1 MNKPWEA
8 LLATSAVVSLALGG
22 VVVASASAS
31 AADLPVSSA
40 AEAPVDPTAPVQ
52 DAAPAD
58 APAPAA
64 PAAPAPADVPPADVP
79 PADVPIADVPIAE
92 APTAEPVEPAAA
104 PVADGAAAPVAAAPE
119 VDEAVAAAALAPA
132 PDAPALDGGIIGLY
146 EVTRDQGAT
155 DTDVPLTF
163 TGTGLAGAV
172 VSLDFARADGVT
184 DAVDPDVDVVVGAD
198 GRWSASV
205 RISAGTSIYTA
216 TQHTVDADGA
226 ATSEESAPSA
236 ERRIVVIAQVL
247 PQWGVVDQEAD
258 ETWVADLVSDRGVEY
273 AQVTVFGTTGTL
285 YRAEIRLVSADRSTT
300 YEVVRPDEY
309 ADGKWSHTFA
319 VRPGQYRIGVRQ
331 VSDEPGTFP
340 RYNSGLNYSPVTT
353 VLPSSAVVRTAPVV
367 TSPGAGT
374 ALVVPAGRDGAP
386 VTLAGTGQPGYEV
399 VAYAEPRDEDGTY
412 AYFDGAGD
420 GPLLVGADGRWSA
433 AEQELP
439 AGVYD
444 VTVYQY
450 DPSLQNPRASE
461 FTTLTV
467 EVRAATAVTPAGTT
481 VRPTAGGSLAY
492 TGSDDA
498 SQALVGGGLAV
509 VLGALGLVVAR
520 VRRRGVAESDVTT
533 RP

>member
-40 AEAPVDPTAPVQ
+40 TEAPIDPAAPGEAAAPVG
-52 DAAPAD
+52 DVPVEPAV
-58 APAPAA
+58 PAEPAEPTDDPAVVPEPAA
-64 PAAPAPADVPPADVP
+64 PAAPVDEPAVAPAPDAGDDVPTAD
-79 PADVPIADVPIAE
+79 A
-92 APTAEPVEPAAA
+92 VEPEAAA
-104 PVADGAAAPVAAAPE
+104 DDVV
-119 VDEAVAAAALAPA
+119 AAALAPA
-132 PDAPALDGGIIGLY
+132 PAAPALDGGIIGLA
-146 EVTRDQGAT
+146 EVTAAQGAT
-155 DTDVPLTF
+155 ETDVPLTF
-163 TGTGLAGAV
+163 TGTGLPGAL
-172 VSLDFARADGVT
+172 VSVDFELTEDVQG
-184 DAVDPDVDVVVGAD
+184 AVDPDTSVVVGAD
-198 GRWSASV
+198 GRWSVSV
-205 RISAGTSIYTA
+205 RLAPGTSIYTA
-216 TQHTVDADGA
+216 TQHTIDADGV

-236 ERRIVVIAQVL
+236 ERTIVVIAQVL

-367 TSPGAGT
+367 TSPGAGA

-399 VAYAEPRDEDGTY
+399 VAYAEPRDEDGAY

-520 VRRRGVAESDVTT
+520 VRRRAVAESDVTT
-533 RP
+533 RS